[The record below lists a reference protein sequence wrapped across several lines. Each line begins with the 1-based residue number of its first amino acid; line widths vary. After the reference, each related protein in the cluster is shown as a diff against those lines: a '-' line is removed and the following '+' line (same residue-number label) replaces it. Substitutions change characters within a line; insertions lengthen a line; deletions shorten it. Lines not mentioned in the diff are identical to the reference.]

1 MSTADQPAR
10 KPAAFLDRDGVINY
24 NDHYIGTR
32 QRLRWMPG
40 IAAAIRRLNDAGY
53 YVFVITNQSG
63 VARGMFSEDDVRA
76 LHRWML
82 DELSSQGARIDDIR
96 YCPYHPGGT
105 VEAYRRASDDRKPG
119 PGMILDLARA
129 WPVEMQRSFVIG
141 DSAIDIEA
149 AQAAGIPGFLFK
161 DGDIAAFVD
170 EVLGRTANS
179 GDRAGTGSA
188 S

>member
-1 MSTADQPAR
+1 MSTADHGPR

-32 QRLRWMPG
+32 ERFRWMPG
-40 IAAAIRRLNDAGY
+40 LAAAIRRLNAAGY

-63 VARGMFSEDDVRA
+63 VARGMFSEDDVRV

-96 YCPYHPGGT
+96 YCPYHPEGKLET
-105 VEAYRRASDDRKPG
+105 YRRASDDRKPG

-129 WPVEMQRSFVIG
+129 WPVEMQGSFVIG

-149 AQAAGIPGFLFK
+149 AQAAGIPGFLFGG
-161 DGDIAAFVD
+161 GDIDAFVD
-170 EVLGRTANS
+170 DVLGRMANGS
-179 GDRAGTGSA
+179 DRAGTES
-188 S
+188 SS